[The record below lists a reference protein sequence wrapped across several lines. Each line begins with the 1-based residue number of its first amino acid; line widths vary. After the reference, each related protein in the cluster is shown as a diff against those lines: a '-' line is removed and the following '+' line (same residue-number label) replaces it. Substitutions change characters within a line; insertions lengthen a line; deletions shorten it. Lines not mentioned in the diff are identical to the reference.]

1 MANHYATLGVER
13 DATSYR
19 RTGGS
24 PGAHHPDAGGDTAG
38 FLEIQ
43 AAYDVLGVVPA
54 IAAAVVCGTHGP
66 VLVLLFGLAATL
78 VCGKVAWSLAG
89 TEAERVRRHRQFW
102 MHGFVLPDVAD
113 REHAARCER
122 LAAVAKPLR
131 RLRARRRARPR
142 LPARRARVRRLLEA

>member
-54 IAAAVVCGTHGP
+54 IAAAV
-66 VLVLLFGLAATL
+66 